1 MVHTFV
7 VKSKNSLPGLRLGR
21 LSSIFYSKSFMFY
34 IYVYDP
40 LKEKSEHA
48 GLELNI

>member
-7 VKSKNSLPGLRLGR
+7 VKSKNSLPGLILGR

-40 LKEKSEHA
+40 LKEKSENA
-48 GLELNI
+48 GLEINI